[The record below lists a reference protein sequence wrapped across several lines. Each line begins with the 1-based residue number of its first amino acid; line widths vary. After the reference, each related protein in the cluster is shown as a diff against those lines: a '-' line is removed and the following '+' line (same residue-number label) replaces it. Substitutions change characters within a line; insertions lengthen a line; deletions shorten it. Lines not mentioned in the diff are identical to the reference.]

1 MFIEFQTKDDK
12 SISYN
17 VEKLVFVGEM
27 GEDVSV
33 MFEDGTHALFPD
45 EYVSF
50 VKRLIGLAKTVANP
64 SVYMQ
69 FETKKHER
77 IAFPIRRV
85 FYILELKETTAI
97 MFDDGTRIE
106 VLDNYSDV
114 MERIYKRID
123 TALIRTNSTDEIK
136 SMEKGAKGAK
146 TVDN

>member
-50 VKRLIGLAKTVANP
+50 VKRLIALTKTVADP
-64 SVYMQ
+64 SVFMQ
-69 FETKKHER
+69 FETKKQER

-85 FYILELKETTAI
+85 FYILEQENTTAI

-106 VLDNYSDV
+106 VLGNYSDI
-114 MERIYKRID
+114 MQRIYKRID
-123 TALIRTNSTDEIK
+123 TVVIRTNE
-136 SMEKGAKGAK
+136 SMESK
-146 TVDN
+146 N

>member
-12 SISYN
+12 AISYN

-50 VKRLIGLAKTVANP
+50 VKRLIALTKTIADP
-64 SVYMQ
+64 SVFMQ
-69 FETKKHER
+69 FETKKQER

-85 FYILELKETTAI
+85 FYILEQENTTAV

-106 VLDNYSDV
+106 VLGKYSDI

-123 TALIRTNSTDEIK
+123 TAVIRSNSLEETK
-136 SMEKGAKGAK
+136 S
-146 TVDN
+146 

>member
-12 SISYN
+12 AISYN
-17 VEKLVFVGEM
+17 VEKLGEM

-33 MFEDGTHALFPD
+33 MFYDGTHALFPD

-50 VKRLIGLAKTVANP
+50 VKRLIALTKTIADP
-64 SVYMQ
+64 SVFMQ
-69 FETKKHER
+69 FETKKQER

-85 FYILELKETTAI
+85 FYILEQENTTAV

-106 VLDNYSDV
+106 VLGKYSDI

-123 TALIRTNSTDEIK
+123 TAVIRSNSLEETK
-136 SMEKGAKGAK
+136 S
-146 TVDN
+146 

>member
-50 VKRLIGLAKTVANP
+50 VKRLIGLTKTIANP

-69 FETKKHER
+69 FETKKQER
-77 IAFPIRRV
+77 ID
-85 FYILELKETTAI
+85 YE
-97 MFDDGTRIE
+97 
-106 VLDNYSDV
+106 
-114 MERIYKRID
+114 
-123 TALIRTNSTDEIK
+123 
-136 SMEKGAKGAK
+136 
-146 TVDN
+146 

>member
-12 SISYN
+12 AISYN

-27 GEDVSV
+27 GENVSV

-50 VKRLIGLAKTVANP
+50 VKRLISLTKTIADP
-64 SVYMQ
+64 SVFMQ
-69 FETKKHER
+69 FETKKQER

-85 FYILELKETTAI
+85 FYILEQENTTAV

-106 VLDNYSDV
+106 VLGKYSDII
-114 MERIYKRID
+114 ERIYKRID
-123 TALIRTNSTDEIK
+123 TAVIRSNSLEETK
-136 SMEKGAKGAK
+136 S
-146 TVDN
+146 